1 MSIYDLVTSR
11 ILARME
17 QGVVPWHKP
26 WTTGLPKSLASGREY
41 RGINLLLLSASE
53 YSSGY
58 WLTYRE
64 AQRLGGH
71 VRRGERATTVVYWK
85 WRTPEEREKLRAER
99 GIADPAPC
107 VPFSSAVFNLD
118 QVEGVPPP
126 EDAPI
131 TVEANRLAPAEQL
144 IGAIPQPPEIR
155 HCITQDP
162 AYLPGEDRIVLP
174 HLSQFSSADEYY
186 ATLFH
191 ELMHATGHPQRL
203 NRFSSSEVLS
213 RRDYSF
219 EELVAELGAA
229 FLGAIVRLENQHVE
243 ELQTGYLA
251 GWMKAFREDSQVLLR
266 AASAAQRGVDYLRGV
281 HHGAGAAEIAA

>member
-17 QGVVPWHKP
+17 QGVVPWHKT

-64 AQRLGGH
+64 ALRLGGH
-71 VRRGERATTVVYWK
+71 VRRGERATPVVYWK

-126 EDAPI
+126 ADAP
-131 TVEANRLAPAEQL
+131 TTPESNRLAPAEQL

-174 HLSQFSSADEYY
+174 HLSQFNSAHEYY

-191 ELMHATGHPQRL
+191 ELMHATGHPKRL

-229 FLGAIVRLENQHVE
+229 FLGAIVRLENPRVE

-251 GWMKAFREDSQVLLR
+251 GWMKAFRDDSQVLLR
-266 AASAAQRGVDYLRGV
+266 AASAAQRGVDFLRGL
-281 HHGAGAAEIAA
+281 HRDAGASEVAA